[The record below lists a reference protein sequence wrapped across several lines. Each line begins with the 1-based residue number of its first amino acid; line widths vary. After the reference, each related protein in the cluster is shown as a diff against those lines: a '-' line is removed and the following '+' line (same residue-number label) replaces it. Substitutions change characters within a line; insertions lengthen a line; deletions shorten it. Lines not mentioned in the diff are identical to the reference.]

1 MRPQASSPEGR
12 ARRRDPARRAGRRII
27 AAALALGLIAA
38 AADGAR
44 AAFWRWIDATPLP
57 LLAVETGTEVLA
69 RDGSLL
75 RAFQVGDGLWRLAPP
90 PPASIRASGR
100 C

>member
-1 MRPQASSPEGR
+1 M
-12 ARRRDPARRAGRRII
+12 
-27 AAALALGLIAA
+27 ALAMIGAG
-38 AADGAR
+38 ADLAR

-57 LLAVETGTEVLA
+57 MLAVETGTEVLA

-90 PPASIRASGR
+90 EAG
-100 C
+100 